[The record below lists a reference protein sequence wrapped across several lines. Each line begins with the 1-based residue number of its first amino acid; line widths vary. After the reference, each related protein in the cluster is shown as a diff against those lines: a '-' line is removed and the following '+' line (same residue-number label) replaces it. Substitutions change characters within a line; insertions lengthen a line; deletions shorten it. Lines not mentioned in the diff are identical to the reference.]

1 MSVFWIVVFVLY
13 GISSIYALVK
23 FIKEY
28 DVSIKDDGVWGILFV
43 LFLILGSMFYG
54 LLYIPKVTWIILK
67 ATYSTLLELLDE
79 LFNPIVFLKIL
90 VAISLFLILL
100 GLLIGLVF

>member
-1 MSVFWIVVFVLY
+1 MFVLY

-28 DVSIKDDGVWGILFV
+28 NESIKDDGVWGILFV
-43 LFLILGSMFYG
+43 LVLILGSMVYG

-67 ATYSTLLELLDE
+67 ATFSTSLELLDE
-79 LFNPIVFLKIL
+79 LCNINVFLKIL

-100 GLLIGLVF
+100 GLSIGLVL